1 MALHGT
7 GGVARS
13 ASGRVRPPDTVTAM
27 ANPTAGGDTVGG
39 TTGGVAG
46 RVGPLELR
54 QTALG
59 DTSQRG
65 RAYCRALSA
74 ATDAWL
80 ATLAAAAA
88 QQHPRAPRFAL
99 VAVGGYG
106 RGELAPFSDIDVLL
120 VHAGKTRGLEPVASA
135 IWYPIWDAGLK
146 LGHSVCTV
154 DEQLDLAKSDLDT
167 ATALLS
173 ARHLAGDAGLT
184 NAIAEAGRANWV
196 KRRKRWLDA
205 LGDRVRLRQA
215 GAGEV
220 AYMLEPDVKDG
231 HGGIRDVQSLWWAEA
246 AGLVLPGDDQAA
258 LAECFDVLI
267 QARVALH
274 FATGRPGETL
284 RLEDQDAA
292 AVHAGAADADA
303 LMAGLAAAGRTV
315 AWIADEA
322 WSRIG
327 KSRGSA
333 PVEVAPGVLLA
344 GGEVELTPT
353 ADPAVDPTYPLEIA
367 TAAAR
372 HGARIGRHSLDR
384 LAATVPQW
392 PARWPVG
399 AIDKLVALLLE
410 GHEAI
415 PVLEALDQRGLISR
429 MLPEWEPN
437 RSRPQRNA
445 YHRFTVD
452 RHLWE
457 AAANAAELAHT
468 VARPDLLVLG
478 ALLHDIG
485 KGYPG
490 DHTDAGVALVADL
503 GPRLGL
509 NEHDVRVLVKLVE
522 HHLLLPDAA
531 VRRDVSDPRTIE
543 SVAEA
548 CGTHEV
554 VELLHALTIADS
566 LATGPSAWGRWK
578 EELVADL
585 VTRVKHVVAG
595 GDIDEATWTLFP
607 DADTLTLMAD
617 AAETFRGHGDLLI
630 ATYRDLP
637 GAFARIAG
645 VMALHGLDV
654 VTARA
659 HSDEPQ
665 AGRAA
670 MGACEFRIE
679 VPKHGVDW
687 APVQADLRLAMAGQ
701 LAIDSRLAERARTY
715 KRRRA
720 VQAAQPGP
728 PRVTFLDEASSNATV
743 LEVRCPTRIGILYR
757 IAGAIATI
765 GLDVRHANVQTVGLD
780 VVDTFY
786 VRNWNNELVTDPT
799 HRAEIQRAILH
810 AIAS

>member
-1 MALHGT
+1 MAHPAQSPA
-7 GGVARS
+7 VALAR
-13 ASGRVRPPDTVTAM
+13 
-27 ANPTAGGDTVGG
+27 
-39 TTGGVAG
+39 
-46 RVGPLELR
+46 R
-54 QTALG
+54 QEALA
-59 DTSQRG
+59 DTSRRG
-65 RAYCRALSA
+65 VEYCRELAA
-74 ATDAWL
+74 ATDAWVAAL
-80 ATLAAAAA
+80 ATEAAE
-88 QQHPRAPRFAL
+88 QHRRAPRFAL

-120 VHAGKTRGLEPVASA
+120 VHGGRAGRTGGLESVASA

-146 LGHSVCTV
+146 LGHAVRTL
-154 DEQLDLAKSDLDT
+154 DEQLDLAKTDLDT
-167 ATALLS
+167 ATALLT
-173 ARHLAGDAGLT
+173 ARPLAGDAGLVSQV
-184 NAIAEAGRANWV
+184 IEAGQANWT
-196 KRRKRWLDA
+196 KRKKRWLDELQA
-205 LGDRVRLRQA
+205 RVRARQA

-220 AYMLEPDVKDG
+220 AYTLEPDLKDG

-246 AGLVLPGDDQAA
+246 GGLALPDVDRAA
-258 LAECFDVLI
+258 LAECYDTLLH
-267 QARVALH
+267 ARVALH
-274 FATGRPGETL
+274 LATGRPGETL
-284 RLEDQDAA
+284 RLEEQDAA
-292 AVHAGAADADA
+292 AVQAGAADADA
-303 LMAGLAAAGRTV
+303 LMAGVAAAARTV

-322 WSRIG
+322 WGRVGRAKPGPS
-327 KSRGSA
+327 
-333 PVEVAPGVLLA
+333 VEVSPGVLLV
-344 GGEVELTPT
+344 GDEVELAAT
-353 ADPAVDPTYPLEIA
+353 ADPAVDPTLPLDVA

-372 HGARIGRHSLDR
+372 RRARIGRHSLDR

-410 GHEAI
+410 GHAAI
-415 PVLEALDQRGLISR
+415 PVLEALDQRGLITR

-457 AAANAAELAHT
+457 AAANAADLAHT

-490 DHTDAGVALVADL
+490 DHTVVGMAMVAEL

-509 NEHDVRVLVKLVE
+509 NDHDVAVLVKLVE

-548 CGTHEV
+548 CGTYEV
-554 VELLHALTIADS
+554 AELLHALTIADS
-566 LATGPSAWGRWK
+566 AATGPAAWGRWK

-585 VTRVKHVVAG
+585 AERVKHVLSG
-595 GDIDEATWTLFP
+595 GDLAEATWTLFP
-607 DADTLTLMAD
+607 GAETLALMAD
-617 AAETFRGHGDLLI
+617 GAETYRGEGDRLV

-645 VMALHGLDV
+645 VLALHGLDI

-659 HSDEPQ
+659 HSDEHQ
-665 AGRAA
+665 AGRAP

-679 VPKHGVDW
+679 VPPHGVDW
-687 APVQADLRLAMAGQ
+687 EPVESDLRRAMAGQ
-701 LAIDSRLAERARTY
+701 LAIESRLAERARTY
-715 KRRRA
+715 RRRRA
-720 VQAAQPGP
+720 QQAAPPGP
-728 PRVTFLDEASSNATV
+728 ARVLFLDEASSNATV
-743 LEVRCPTRIGILYR
+743 LEVRCPDRVGMLYR
-757 IAGAIATI
+757 IARAVAAI

-786 VRNWNNELVTDPT
+786 VRDWHNQLVTDPQ
-799 HRAEIQRAILH
+799 HRAEIDRAITH
-810 AIAS
+810 AIAD